1 MPPIRKRLQDEDT
14 STPPPSCTFWCQ
26 GILSQVPPTLLTYPF
41 ITPSMRDSALIQHDN
56 GVLHVP
62 VHKIHTEVGAVGG
75 TPWAP
80 LNRTVNFGGR
90 TR

>member
-1 MPPIRKRLQDEDT
+1 
-14 STPPPSCTFWCQ
+14 
-26 GILSQVPPTLLTYPF
+26 
-41 ITPSMRDSALIQHDN
+41 MRDSALIQHDN

-90 TR
+90 TREVHPLLQWGGME